1 MEFSPLQTFPY
12 PSMVLKGYFK
22 CKRDVRQVDPLSS
35 LLFTLVDNYLS
46 KGIWKL
52 MVDGHLDV
60 IKVSMSCKFPS
71 HSLYADDMRVY
82 YKGKTNGLA
91 ALEVLF
97 PKYANRSNQC
107 INASK
112 STFYVRGHI
121 SSLSET
127 HYWLAWLQF
136 RIITILLSWIQN
148 FQRKA

>member
-1 MEFSPLQTFPY
+1 
-12 PSMVLKGYFK
+12 
-22 CKRDVRQVDPLSS
+22 
-35 LLFTLVDNYLS
+35 
-46 KGIWKL
+46 

-97 PKYANRSNQC
+97 TKYANRSNQC

-121 SSLSET
+121 SS
-127 HYWLAWLQF
+127 
-136 RIITILLSWIQN
+136 
-148 FQRKA
+148 